1 MSVYDINGN
10 GLATLFGKDG
20 NAINTAYDKSGN
32 VVYNGQ
38 PVQPLPLN
46 YESYTTTDLYTYVAN
61 GFNGFDTHGDVIA
74 QLMANNKLYL
84 FNLGNGSTIATAIS
98 ITSSH
103 GDSATFSDENYS
115 EGDEFPLLY
124 CTADTT
130 PAVIYINRIT
140 RSSASL
146 VKTLKFPQSAG
157 YYGAG
162 AFDFENDICYIVSYK
177 ENSYTSDNGGSN
189 KTVVTKWD
197 LSSLTDNGDGS
208 YTPAYIS
215 SFECPFIYVM
225 QGLQFFDGYIWI
237 SSGYNNGGNQYIYAL
252 NPTTH
257 EIDYTITL
265 DDHVEVE
272 GLAWV
277 YDETENKYWML
288 IGQQNGASGINY
300 SRIEF
305 ETASD

>member
-1 MSVYDINGN
+1 MSVYNVNGN
-10 GLATLFGKDG
+10 ELALLYGKNG
-20 NAINTAYDKSGN
+20 TIINAAYDKSGN

-38 PVQPLPLN
+38 PLPLD
-46 YESYTTTDLYTYVAN
+46 YTSYTITDLYTCVAN
-61 GFNGFDTHGDVIA
+61 GINGFDTHGNVIA
-74 QLMANNKLYL
+74 QLIANDKLYL
-84 FNLGNGSTIATAIS
+84 FNLENGSTIASSIS

-103 GDSATFSDENYS
+103 GDSATFSNDYYS
-115 EGDEFPLLY
+115 NSDEFPLLY

-140 RSSASL
+140 RSTTTL
-146 VKTLKFPQSAG
+146 IKTLKFPQSAG

-162 AFDFENDICYIVSYK
+162 AFDFENEICYVVAYK
-177 ENSYTSDNGGSN
+177 ENNYLSDNGGSN
-189 KTVVTKWD
+189 KTVVTAWD
-197 LSSLTDNGDGS
+197 LSSLTDNGDGTYVPS
-208 YTPAYIS
+208 YIS

-237 SSGYNNGGNQYIYAL
+237 SSGYNNGSSQYVYAL

-257 EIDYTITL
+257 TIDYTITL
-265 DDHVEVE
+265 DDNLEIE

-277 YDETENKYWML
+277 YDVTENKYWM
-288 IGQQNGASGINY
+288 ITVQQHGSAGNNY

-305 ETASD
+305 ATASD